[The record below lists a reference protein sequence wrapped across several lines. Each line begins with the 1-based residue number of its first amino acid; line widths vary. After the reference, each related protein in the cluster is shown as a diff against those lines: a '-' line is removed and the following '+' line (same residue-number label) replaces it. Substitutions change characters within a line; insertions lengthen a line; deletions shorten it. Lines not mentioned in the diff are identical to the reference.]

1 MRASD
6 APQATGIEVVA
17 TQPTKADRATL
28 AMFESTERKT
38 LPGAAY
44 IVKVRTQD
52 LARTDV
58 ARLRALRR
66 RPANPEVLDLPPG
79 HLVQG
84 VRSAVF
90 RRTQGRANPFLAE
103 RHRIR
108 QDAAQAHRAEDGE
121 DEGRPDRGAIASA
134 GGRAQIARFRAA
146 AERAALGASQAVE
159 LGRHKLYRPVTNRS
173 PHPHSLLTGKLT
185 GKFAE
190 MGLRFAFPPISE
202 QIQ

>member
-146 AERAALGASQAVE
+146 AERAALGAIDRAAGIPSAM
-159 LGRHKLYRPVTNRS
+159 LPWIL
-173 PHPHSLLTGKLT
+173 
-185 GKFAE
+185 A
-190 MGLRFAFPPISE
+190 
-202 QIQ
+202 

>member
-108 QDAAQAHRAEDGE
+108 QDAAQATVPKMAKTK
-121 DEGRPDRGAIASA
+121 
-134 GGRAQIARFRAA
+134 GGRTAARLPAQ
-146 AERAALGASQAVE
+146 EDVL
-159 LGRHKLYRPVTNRS
+159 K
-173 PHPHSLLTGKLT
+173 
-185 GKFAE
+185 
-190 MGLRFAFPPISE
+190 
-202 QIQ
+202 